1 MSKSNKNIDKL
12 ISPLITEILNSEEL
26 DNVKID
32 IIKEEIKNNSYSV
45 NPDNIANKILELSL
59 NSEEELTVEP

>member
-12 ISPLITEILNSEEL
+12 INPLIAEILNSEEL
-26 DNVKID
+26 DHVKIE

-45 NPDNIANKILELSL
+45 SPDNIANKILELSL
-59 NSEEELTVEP
+59 SSEEELTVET